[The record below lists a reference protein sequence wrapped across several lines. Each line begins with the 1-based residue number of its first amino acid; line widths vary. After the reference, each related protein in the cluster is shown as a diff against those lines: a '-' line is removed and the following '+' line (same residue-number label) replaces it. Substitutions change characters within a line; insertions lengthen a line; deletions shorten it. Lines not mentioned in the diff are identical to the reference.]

1 MRFSFSFNGDREKG
15 VRQMKT
21 FLTLVMLILVAV
33 LVFLVVRL
41 FIRSESDKFAKNMT
55 DLFDAMDERH
65 EMNKRNRGR

>member
-1 MRFSFSFNGDREKG
+1 
-15 VRQMKT
+15 MKT

-33 LVFLVVRL
+33 LAFLVVRL